1 MKIEAPT
8 TTDTGRKSPIPHER
22 RRHPRR
28 LSAEGGHFKET
39 RIAIIP
45 AVWIGESEKVV
56 GNKRFDILPRLK
68 LLGFWYQQALLDF
81 SSLTCPTPLVDAP
94 TSSLK
99 IL

>member
-1 MKIEAPT
+1 MCSIHSSDDKGALVQ
-8 TTDTGRKSPIPHER
+8 R
-22 RRHPRR
+22 
-28 LSAEGGHFKET
+28 
-39 RIAIIP
+39 
-45 AVWIGESEKVV
+45 VIG
-56 GNKRFDILPRLK
+56 ILPRLK